1 MTDFLSQL
9 PEASYEGKRF
19 PVVSAETRGGNDVA
33 RHVAYRRRGADVEF
47 TGLRAYE
54 GSFTIPLVNT
64 PALVAKYGDLALG
77 LRADLL
83 DLFETRPI
91 GSLQHPTYG
100 LLTAAITEWS
110 EPIDS
115 GARNGVTWSVSWV
128 EHNGTAGILTGP
140 DGALSQDTTAT
151 VEELATT
158 ADTQATSAG
167 VRGYTRTAP
176 TVSSQVAFLE
186 SAPRSFTQ
194 VSDAFRQM
202 SAVVNANLALAGMVG
217 TSVNA
222 ATRAQLALRSAIDA
236 MRGQYVIGDARLRY
250 YTPGATMAA
259 WEVSQMVYGRSDGVQ
274 RLLEANTFTDPLLIP
289 AGTVIRVVPWS

>member
-33 RHVAYRRRGADVEF
+33 QHVAYRRRGADVEF
-47 TGLRAYE
+47 TGLRAYQ
-54 GSFTIPLVNT
+54 GTFTIPLVNT

-115 GARNGVTWSVSWV
+115 SARNGVTWSVSWV
-128 EHNGTAGILTGP
+128 EHNGTAGVLTGP
-140 DGALSQDTTAT
+140 DGALSQDTTTT
-151 VEELATT
+151 VEELATA
-158 ADTQATSAG
+158 ADTQAASVG
-167 VRGYTRTAP
+167 VHGYTRTAP
-176 TVSSQVAFLE
+176 VVSSQVSFLE

-202 SAVVNANLALAGMVG
+202 SGVINANLALAGMVG
-217 TSVNA
+217 TTANA
-222 ATRAQLALRSAIDA
+222 ATRAQLTLRSAIDA
-236 MRGQYVIGDARLRY
+236 MRGQYVVGDARMRF
-250 YTPGATMAA
+250 YTPATSLAA
-259 WEVSQMVYGRSDGVQ
+259 WEVSQMVYGRPDGVR
-274 RLLEANTFTDPLLIP
+274 RLLEANAFTDPLLIP
-289 AGTVIRVVPWS
+289 AGTVIRVVPWQ